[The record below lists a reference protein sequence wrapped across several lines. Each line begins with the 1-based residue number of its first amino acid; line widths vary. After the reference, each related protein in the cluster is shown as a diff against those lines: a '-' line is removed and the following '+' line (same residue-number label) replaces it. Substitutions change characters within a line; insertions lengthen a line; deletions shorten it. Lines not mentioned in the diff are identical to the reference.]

1 MTDRAAET
9 LQAFRGHAATLAR
22 EIVDLA
28 ASRAVA
34 GAERAKSASAAVASG
49 AGERVRG
56 LPHKASEEVVPPIRE
71 VALNAAS
78 LALDLWQA
86 AREKAGEVIDV
97 AESGREGAVHA
108 IEDAERAAS
117 DATHAVTAQIA
128 LTGRK
133 AKEAS
138 AHAAE
143 ATIATGKDTAA
154 AVVWG
159 GAAAA
164 IVFYLMLDEKRRK
177 QVLDFAETLVKTSI
191 ELVRDFRGY
200 DEEFA

>member
-1 MTDRAAET
+1 
-9 LQAFRGHAATLAR
+9 
-22 EIVDLA
+22 
-28 ASRAVA
+28 
-34 GAERAKSASAAVASG
+34 
-49 AGERVRG
+49 
-56 LPHKASEEVVPPIRE
+56 
-71 VALNAAS
+71 
-78 LALDLWQA
+78 
-86 AREKAGEVIDV
+86 
-97 AESGREGAVHA
+97 
-108 IEDAERAAS
+108 
-117 DATHAVTAQIA
+117 VTAQIA